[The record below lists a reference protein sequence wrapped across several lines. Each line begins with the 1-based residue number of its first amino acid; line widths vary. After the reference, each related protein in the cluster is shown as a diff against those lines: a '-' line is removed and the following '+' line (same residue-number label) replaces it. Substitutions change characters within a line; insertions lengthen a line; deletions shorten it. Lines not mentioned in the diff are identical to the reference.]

1 MAQSQGLCARFRL
14 TTAGVDV
21 EPSSITVTEGSTGTI
36 EVMLGSEPTADVTVT
51 SSTSSSAFFTI
62 SGGASLTFTSGDWNT
77 TQNVT
82 VTPTEDDDGSN
93 HTGTIIADPASTD
106 GIYANLANIPIRV
119 TITDDDVK
127 EVTVNPSAVTV
138 AITSGNT
145 GIAIV
150 NDTDAVVNGI
160 QNTLTF
166 TTLTWNVDQPVTVTG
181 INNNIDHDMN
191 QTVTITLNPSGAD
204 YGAPVLSTMVTV
216 TQTDDDMRGVTVTE
230 VSATAI
236 EDGADASYTIK
247 LNSQPT
253 ASVTITP
260 SLNVDVTV
268 SPLSHTFSTTN
279 WSTPVTFTVEAFD
292 DAFDENRFESVTIT
306 HRSESTDTNYASG
319 LAIDNFTVMVE
330 DDDTRGV
337 TITPT
342 EVTVIEGHATENQA
356 EYTVVLDSQPTGGS
370 VLVELS
376 GHDGG
381 DFSTNRS
388 SIIFTS
394 GNWDTAVTVTVTV
407 TDDFIDEAKEESH
420 TMGHTLSSQGDY
432 RTETA
437 TINTTVTV
445 EDNDDRGIELS
456 TPEMS
461 GLRPIEGVTPDTYMV
476 RLTSQPTDTVTV
488 TITITNTASTQ
499 LTIDKSSLEFTAITW
514 NTTQTVRVTAID
526 DDIDE
531 EAMDH
536 IITHAASGGDYG
548 SVTGSYYGVID

>member
-1 MAQSQGLCARFRL
+1 M
-14 TTAGVDV
+14 
-21 EPSSITVTEGSTGTI
+21 
-36 EVMLGSEPTADVTVT
+36 
-51 SSTSSSAFFTI
+51 
-62 SGGASLTFTSGDWNT
+62 
-77 TQNVT
+77 
-82 VTPTEDDDGSN
+82 TPTDDDDGSN

-138 AITSGNT
+138 AEDGGTGTLNLQLGTEPTGDVTVTITSGNT

-279 WSTPVTFTVEAFD
+279 WATPVTFTVEAVD
-292 DAFDENRFESVTIT
+292 DDFDENNVESVTIT
-306 HRSESTDTNYASG
+306 HGSESTDTNYASG
-319 LAIDNFTVMVE
+319 LGIDSFTVMVE

-356 EYTVVLDSQPTGGS
+356 EYTVVLDSRPTGGN
-370 VLVELS
+370 VTVGFT
-376 GHDGG
+376 GHDGD

-488 TITITNTASTQ
+488 TITNPDSTQ